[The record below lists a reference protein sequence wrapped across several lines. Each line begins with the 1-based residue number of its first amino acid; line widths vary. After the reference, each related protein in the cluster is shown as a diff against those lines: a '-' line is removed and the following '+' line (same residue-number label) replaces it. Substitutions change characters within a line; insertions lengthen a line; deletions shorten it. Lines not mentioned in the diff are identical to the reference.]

1 MRPLTVPSVPD
12 VSPLPAVSKISSGPP
27 RDAQSP
33 PSRQRTSSTSAA
45 SANETP
51 GMTTAH
57 GVGGSQLRLRT
68 SDGEAGAEHTQFIL
82 TVCVCLVC
90 QPAFSSLGLSHA
102 AAVTVTA
109 AAAAAAAAT
118 VNYCYCWFAL
128 CPVLSSNHAVV
139 SVLPSKHES
148 TRFAVKFFLAFC
160 LFHEQRPAQPSSAPP
175 PSFPLSLSLS
185 PPRRRPIPLLSS
197 SFPPSLFTSSSSV
210 AAQLLSLQLGWSP
223 VASPFFPSRLPKP
236 LHHQPRLPA
245 CGGFFFY

>member
-33 PSRQRTSSTSAA
+33 PSRQRTSSTGAA

-109 AAAAAAAAT
+109 AAAAAAT

-148 TRFAVKFFLAFC
+148 TRFAVNFILAFC

-175 PSFPLSLSLS
+175 PSFPLSLS
-185 PPRRRPIPLLSS
+185 PPPTRAAVPFPSS
-197 SFPPSLFTSSSSV
+197 HPPSLPPSSPQ
-210 AAQLLSLQLGWSP
+210 ARP
-223 VASPFFPSRLPKP
+223 
-236 LHHQPRLPA
+236 
-245 CGGFFFY
+245 